1 MENKDLNTAAEEII
15 RNHEKGDLGSVIK
28 PHSDDVELQKLK
40 SKFGYTEMILENLPS
55 KGRFYPMGTKIFFRA
70 AEVDEIKEFSTLDES
85 VPADLDEKLNNI
97 LLMCCKIECG
107 NRRLSYKDILEED
120 RIFII
125 LSIKEL
131 TFINGENKMI
141 LNHVCKTCQHE
152 NKFELRTQNLRFYS
166 QDLTLEKYYS
176 EEERCFNI
184 KTKSGTFKMAP
195 PKIGVMKAIIEYSRE
210 KEAKREKWDKSYMQ
224 IFSYINQDWRD
235 LTDQVIFS
243 KNVEFAGWSAIK
255 FSTVLRLAEK
265 MKVGVQKD
273 MIQQCTNCSA
283 EVAVPISF
291 PGGIK
296 SLFVISDIDSELL

>member
-1 MENKDLNTAAEEII
+1 MYNNLNGDSNMIVHVRNFGKIESADIDLSNLTIFVGENNSGKSYLMQLIYGFLDFFNTSKEFFSEFMLKYDMITTNNDII
-15 RNHEKGDLGSVIK
+15 
-28 PHSDDVELQKLK
+28 
-40 SKFGYTEMILENLPS
+40 
-55 KGRFYPMGTKIFFRA
+55 
-70 AEVDEIKEFSTLDES
+70 EIKADNAEFYSNLQTKYLTEHERLATILS
-85 VPADLDEKLNNI
+85 KYPEYLEKLAELKKEENGFKVSFSENAV
-97 LLMCCKIECG
+97 M
-107 NRRLSYKDILEED
+107 NDLEED
-120 RIFII
+120 VDNQIS
-125 LSIKEL
+125 LL
-131 TFINGENKMI
+131 Y
-141 LNHVCKTCQHE
+141 
-152 NKFELRTQNLRFYS
+152 NLLLP
-166 QDLTLEKYYS
+166 QAKYYS